1 MKPGSQG
8 KFVRC
13 DRCQRYFHLKG
24 IASHLRSCKT
34 LVVLANTPAMVNAVV
49 PVQDSRASSWLWY
62 ILLNPFAAIWTL
74 FLFWLVAQMVE
85 DGIQNYVAAPLAG
98 KFTTA
103 ANHMI
108 TRYDKMQTEKV
119 ETKINLKR
127 KDAERYFPK
136 TFSME
141 NLDRYK
147 EWLSRPKKTEIRDE
161 N

>member
-1 MKPGSQG
+1 MLKNKG
-8 KFVRC
+8 KLVKC
-13 DRCQRYFHLKG
+13 DRCNRYYSTKG
-24 IASHLRSCKT
+24 IASHLRCCKT
-34 LVVLANTPAMVNAVV
+34 LVVLANTPAMVNAVA
-49 PVQDSRASSWLWY
+49 PAINDNRASSWLWY

-98 KFTTA
+98 KFTIA

-127 KDAERYFPK
+127 KDAERYFPNW
-136 TFSME
+136 SME
-141 NLDRYK
+141 NLERYK
-147 EWLSRPKKTEIRDE
+147 EWISRPKKTPAQSL